1 MVWHETGNLEA
12 NVVPPCRSESHVGH
26 VTTNFTFTGVIGSC
40 RQPLYGRGGGGKS
53 SQQTFLRGG
62 SSWRSS
68 LLYSRTSTNS
78 HLYTMVTFLVDS
90 PYIYACSNLSKTATF
105 SCPQG
110 GRLWR
115 SSTVHHIWLKKKYP
129 LCIPSIEKCCPLNIA
144 INKNKTE
151 SRFRITWNKLQ
162 CSIRNRFSRHFI
174 KTFQICKDFAT
185 LS

>member
-1 MVWHETGNLEA
+1 MIWHETGNLEA
-12 NVVPPCRSESHVGH
+12 NVVPTCRSESHVGH
-26 VTTNFTFTGVIGSC
+26 VTTNFTFTGVISSC
-40 RQPLYGRGGGGKS
+40 RKS

-110 GRLWR
+110 GRMWR

>member
-1 MVWHETGNLEA
+1 MWQPILPLLGLSVHA
-12 NVVPPCRSESHVGH
+12 VSPCMG
-26 VTTNFTFTGVIGSC
+26 G
-40 RQPLYGRGGGGKS
+40 GGGGKS

-78 HLYTMVTFLVDS
+78 HLYTMVTFLVDN

-151 SRFRITWNKLQ
+151 SRFRITWNKSQ